1 MLAVSSSSFMIR
13 VWCVVA
19 AATFVAVALII
30 RTFDHGSPA
39 QFSGT
44 ALYASMVYA
53 AVVFVRP
60 VIRPVI
66 AGAIA
71 IGCCWL
77 VETSQLTDVP
87 RMLSERSIVA
97 RLILGVQFDPIDL
110 FWYPVGVLPLIALHW
125 WLIRRSAVRRGQ

>member
-1 MLAVSSSSFMIR
+1 MLAVNSSRFMIR
-13 VWCVVA
+13 VWCAVA
-19 AATFVAVALII
+19 AAAFLAVALII
-30 RTFDHGSPA
+30 RVLDHGSPA

-60 VIRPVI
+60 VISPLI

-71 IGCCWL
+71 IGFCWL
-77 VETSQLTDVP
+77 VETSQLTGVP

-97 RLILGVQFDPIDL
+97 RLVLGVQFDPIDL
-110 FWYPVGVLPLIALHW
+110 VWYPVGVLPLIALHW
-125 WLIRRSAVRRGQ
+125 WLVRRSAVRRGQ